1 MRMFRSVRFANKN
14 SRHTRFDGI
23 IVAHAVEWFVVT
35 YGPIALPMLVST
47 LRVCI
52 SFPPIMIIYSH
63 LLETHALSEKGVEPG
78 QTVMLDVR
86 ICKDCRHT
94 LFSKADFD
102 KEMSAKPMDQ
112 RTYENLVQFERGIRL
127 LLPKFQ
133 KLLAVIQNPD
143 QAPTHDQVN
152 QATKVRKRLTDSFM
166 QYESAARRIRDM
178 PTSSP
183 TQAKLQKALYQQAST
198 FLHLHMLPLKS
209 LPKMLK
215 HASPHGATSRTNS
228 NGTSK
233 PSSGSALASVRFND
247 HLETGS
253 QGSSIHSSAIE
264 SLEAEEKELQGR
276 LVVLEEQKFMVTEML
291 NDARKKRRFDEVQAL
306 SGNVD
311 DLTKEIDNINGQ
323 LAGLDFAGV
332 YANGNLDAPAP

>member
-1 MRMFRSVRFANKN
+1 MFRSVHFANKN
-14 SRHTRFDGI
+14 FRHTHFDGI
-23 IVAHAVEWFVVT
+23 IVAHVVEWFVVINE
-35 YGPIALPMLVST
+35 PIALPTSVST
-47 LRVCI
+47 LQVCI
-52 SFPPIMIIYSH
+52 LFTLIAIVCSH
-63 LLETHALSEKGVEPG
+63 LPETDTLSEKGVGPD

-102 KEMSAKPMDQ
+102 KDMSIKPMDQ

-143 QAPTHDQVN
+143 QAPTLDQVN

-178 PTSSP
+178 PTTSP
-183 TQAKLQKALYQQAST
+183 TQARLQKALYQQASS

-247 HLETGS
+247 IVETGS
-253 QGSSIHSSAIE
+253 QVSSTRSSAIE
-264 SLEAEEKELQGR
+264 SLEVEEKELQER
-276 LVVLEEQKFMVTEML
+276 LVILEEQKFMVTEML

-332 YANGNLDAPAP
+332 YANGNLDAPAL

>member
-1 MRMFRSVRFANKN
+1 VIRVL
-14 SRHTRFDGI
+14 
-23 IVAHAVEWFVVT
+23 IV
-35 YGPIALPMLVST
+35 LPMLASM
-47 LRVCI
+47 LRVCLTSTHI
-52 SFPPIMIIYSH
+52 VNICSH
-63 LLETHALSEKGVEPG
+63 LLETDTLSEKGIGPN
-78 QTVMLDVR
+78 QTVGLDIR

-102 KEMSAKPMDQ
+102 KEISTKPIDQ

-133 KLLAVIQNPD
+133 KLLVAIQNPD
-143 QAPTHDQVN
+143 QAPTHEQLM
-152 QATKVRKRLTDSFM
+152 QAQKVRKRLTDSFM
-166 QYESAARRIRDM
+166 QYESAARRIRDL
-178 PTSSP
+178 PTTSP
-183 TQAKLQKALYQQAST
+183 TQARLQKTLYQQAST

-215 HASPHGATSRTNS
+215 HASPHGASSRTNG
-228 NGTSK
+228 NVSK
-233 PSSGSALASVRFND
+233 PNGGSALASVRFND
-247 HLETGS
+247 LLETGS
-253 QGSSIHSSAIE
+253 QVSSTRSSAIE
-264 SLEAEEKELQGR
+264 SMEVEEKELQER
-276 LVVLEEQKFMVTEML
+276 LVILEEQKFMVTEML

-332 YANGNLDAPAP
+332 YANENLENVSGG